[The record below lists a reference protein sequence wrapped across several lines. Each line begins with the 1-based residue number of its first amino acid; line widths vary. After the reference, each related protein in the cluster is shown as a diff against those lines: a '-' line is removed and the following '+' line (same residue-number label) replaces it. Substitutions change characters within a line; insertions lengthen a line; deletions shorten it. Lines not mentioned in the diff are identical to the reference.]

1 MTSFRVL
8 VMKTGFAVL
17 FLIVFAV
24 MLALLCAAAFGIPA
38 GIMVS
43 IFGFAVKLFRAQFI
57 VTSLSAET
65 MLFGGLAAAFGAAF
79 CGIAAVELGY
89 LISGVYLRVR
99 RKCDILLG
107 WKPL

>member
-17 FLIVFAV
+17 FLIVFVV

>member
-38 GIMVS
+38 GILVS

-99 RKCDILLG
+99 MKCDILLG